1 MKPCSL
7 HLRIE
12 LGYRTAEE
20 GRWWF
25 YFTVY
30 LIHSSCRHRFNSSA
44 RLRRKDGIEILT
56 SEAALEQIV
65 ELCRRV
71 RAGDER
77 QRGGIHGRIRGGIIE
92 AFALMVHFL
101 SL

>member
-71 RAGDER
+71 QQEMKGKEEASMGELE
-77 QRGGIHGRIRGGIIE
+77 GG
-92 AFALMVHFL
+92 
-101 SL
+101 